1 MWAYRAGRAR
11 LAPAARAGTRGNL
24 AGTARKTQYPGRVT
38 IRLYDTGARQIRDF
52 TPLSPGRVSIYLC
65 GATVQAPPHIGH
77 IRSGLNF
84 DIMRRWLEYRGYE
97 VTFIRNVTDI
107 DDKIITKAAESGE
120 PWWAIGYRNE
130 CAFNAA
136 YDALGCLRPTY
147 EPRATGH
154 IPEMIEM
161 MRGLIDRG
169 HAYAADGNVY
179 FDVRSFKG
187 YLALSNQQL
196 DNLLQPSGEGETG
209 KRDPRDFAMWKAVKP
224 GEPSWETPWG
234 PGRPGWH
241 LECSAMAHN
250 YLGSAFDIHGGGVDL
265 VFPHHE
271 NEIAQA
277 KAYGDDFAGYWA
289 HNAWVTMSGEK
300 MSKSLGNSVLVSEMV
315 KRWRPIVLR
324 YYLGTPHYR
333 STIEYAEEALQE
345 AEAAFGR
352 IEGFVQRAVE
362 LAGGPVEPA
371 AEVPRGFA
379 QAMDD
384 DLGVPQALAIVHTTV
399 RNGNTAL
406 ADGDKE
412 AVAARLAELRGML
425 GVLGLDPLDSRW
437 AGAGAGGAAESAAD
451 LHGVVDSLV
460 HLVLEQRQA
469 ARSRKDYATADA
481 IRDRLQE
488 AGLGIEDTPSGP
500 RWSLGSR

>member
-1 MWAYRAGRAR
+1 M
-11 LAPAARAGTRGNL
+11 
-24 AGTARKTQYPGRVT
+24 T
-38 IRLYDTGARQIRDF
+38 IRLYDTSARQIRDF
-52 TPLSPGRVSIYLC
+52 IPLTPGCVSIYLC
-65 GATVQAPPHIGH
+65 GATVQAAPHIGH

-84 DIMRRWLEYRGYE
+84 DIMRRWFDYRGYD
-97 VTFIRNVTDI
+97 VTFVRNVTDI
-107 DDKIITKAAESGE
+107 DDKIIAKSAEQGR
-120 PWWAIGYRNE
+120 PWWSIGYENE
-130 CAFNAA
+130 VAFNTA

-154 IPEMIEM
+154 IPEMVEM
-161 MRGLIDRG
+161 MRGLIERG

-179 FDVRSFKG
+179 FDVKSFPE
-187 YLALSNQQL
+187 YLQLSNQEL

-209 KRDPRDFAMWKAVKP
+209 KRDPRDFAMWKAARD

-234 PGRPGWH
+234 RGRPGWH
-241 LECSAMAHN
+241 LECSAMAHK

-277 KAYGDDFAGYWA
+277 KAFGDDFAAYWS

-315 KRWRPIVLR
+315 KRRRPIVLR

-333 STIEYAEEALQE
+333 STIEYSEEALHE
-345 AEAAFGR
+345 AEAAFAR

-362 LAGGPVEPA
+362 QAGAVEPA
-371 AEVPRGFA
+371 PEVPPAFA
-379 QAMDD
+379 EAMDD

-399 RNGNTAL
+399 RQGNAAL
-406 ADGDKE
+406 AADDKE
-412 AVAARLAELRGML
+412 STVARLAELRVML
-425 GVLGLDPLDSRW
+425 GVLGLDPLDERW
-437 AGAGAGGAAESAAD
+437 ADGDAERGAE

-460 HLVLEQRQA
+460 RLVLDQRQA
-469 ARSRKDYATADA
+469 ARARKDYATADA
-481 IRDRLQE
+481 IRDQLQQS
-488 AGLGIEDTPSGP
+488 GLVIEDTPSGP
-500 RWSLGSR
+500 RWTLS